1 MWVKNVGIGIPDLD
15 SFDWQMSVEE
25 LNVRVVKMEKVAKSL
40 GVKLPPNIKWVELAL
55 AVICSICALLRKD
68 GDDAS
73 VLLAL
78 IKAQVSHVV
87 GKLDHDPSLAVVLC
101 VVGSEG
107 GEIEKS
113 CGVSTGESCNS
124 SSGGELQMKSKS
136 CHALGISLVPGQ

>member
-15 SFDWQMSVEE
+15 SFDWQMSAEE

-78 IKAQVSHVV
+78 IKVHVSHVV
-87 GKLDHDPSLAVVLC
+87 GR
-101 VVGSEG
+101 
-107 GEIEKS
+107 
-113 CGVSTGESCNS
+113 
-124 SSGGELQMKSKS
+124 
-136 CHALGISLVPGQ
+136 